1 MFRQSVVTISF
12 VLSVFEYK
20 QALHSSDIFR
30 PLPGGT
36 ESQMLTGEVNLHS
49 LSSLIGAV
57 ANSDVFFFLFLFPN
71 GNHKVLSFYFSL
83 SLVHIQLIHCSS
95 RAV

>member
-57 ANSDVFFFLFLFPN
+57 ANSEGFFFLFPN

-95 RAV
+95 HAV